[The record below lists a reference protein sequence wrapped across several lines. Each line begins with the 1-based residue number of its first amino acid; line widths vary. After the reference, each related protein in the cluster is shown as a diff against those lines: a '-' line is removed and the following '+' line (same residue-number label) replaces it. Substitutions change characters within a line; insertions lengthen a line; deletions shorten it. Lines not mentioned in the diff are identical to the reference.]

1 MDQETLTKL
10 EAITGANTY
19 LYELARQS
27 ICEHDVDG
35 LEVVD
40 NKIFCGTCNKKLHI
54 KEIANLLGR

>member
-10 EAITGANTY
+10 EAITGTNTY

-27 ICEHDVDG
+27 ICDHNIDELV
-35 LEVVD
+35 VVD
-40 NKIFCGTCNKKLHI
+40 NKIFCSTCDKKLNI